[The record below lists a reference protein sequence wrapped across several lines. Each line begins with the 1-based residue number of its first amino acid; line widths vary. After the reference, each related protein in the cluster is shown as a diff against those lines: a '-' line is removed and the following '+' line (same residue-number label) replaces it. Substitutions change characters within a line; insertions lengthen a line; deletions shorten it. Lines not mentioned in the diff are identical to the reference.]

1 MKYILA
7 IDVQNDFIT
16 GSLHTP
22 EAIDAFMKIV
32 KYLAEE
38 IQSFEN
44 HCVIFTQDTHNFE
57 EYKDTIEAKNVP
69 HHCIKNEWGW
79 KIPVALRDLF
89 NGNPYVI
96 EKDTF
101 GSFQLPVHM
110 KDVFLFDPIED
121 EIEIFGFC
129 TDICV
134 ISNALI
140 LRAAFPETKIT
151 LLANL
156 CSGTSPI
163 NHVNAIEVMKANQI
177 EVKYC

>member
-1 MKYILA
+1 MKYIIA
-7 IDVQNDFIT
+7 IDVQNDFIGGT
-16 GSLHTP
+16 LNTL
-22 EAIDAFMKIV
+22 EAVDAFIKI
-32 KYLAEE
+32 KEYIKEQE
-38 IQSFEN
+38 YEN
-44 HCVIFTQDTHNFE
+44 NYVIFTQDTHTFE
-57 EYKDTIEAKNVP
+57 DYKDTIEAKNVP
-69 HHCIKNEWGW
+69 YHCIKGEWGW
-79 KIPVALRDLF
+79 KIPLSLRKLF
-89 NGNPYVI
+89 GGNPYTI
-96 EKDTF
+96 EKNTF
-101 GSFQLPVHM
+101 GSFELPIQL
-110 KDVFLFDPIED
+110 KEFFWFDPLTD

-163 NHVNAIEVMKANQI
+163 NHVNAIEVMKVNQI